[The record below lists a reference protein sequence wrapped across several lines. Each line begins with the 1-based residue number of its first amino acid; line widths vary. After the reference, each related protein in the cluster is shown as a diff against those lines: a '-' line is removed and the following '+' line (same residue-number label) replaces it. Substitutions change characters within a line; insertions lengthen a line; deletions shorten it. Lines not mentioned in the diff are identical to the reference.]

1 MAITLTP
8 KVAALVEHGAQ
19 LMRVGQFNEAARV
32 LERALQ
38 QMPQVPEL
46 QGMHA
51 EALLRAEKLDAALGA
66 AQRALRLRPG
76 WGEALMLRGNV
87 EARLE
92 RFAEAEGSF
101 REAMR
106 AFGAAPALQ
115 ANLGS
120 VLLELGRFDEAL
132 AAFEAALRSLDDTG
146 LHAGKAK
153 ALYGLGRRDESAT
166 SWRAVLAR
174 EPESLEALEQLLQ
187 IYMGERRLD
196 ELEEVCARGA
206 ALAPHDATFQLGVA
220 FATWQRG
227 RHDEAIELY
236 RAASRIAQAAGDSS
250 RYREANMNEAMCLL
264 KLGRWAEGWERYR
277 GRLDRD
283 ALRQRYPQIAADP
296 AQIAAAPSPLR
307 IRVHHEQGIG
317 DELFFLR
324 FAPYLRAA
332 GHRLSYRTEPKLVAL
347 LEDRRELFDGV
358 GVEQAPDPLACDV
371 ELLASDLALAS
382 GHEFAPPLP
391 LAADPARREAAAARL
406 RAFGPP
412 PYVGV
417 TWAAGL
423 TPEER
428 KDLQKTTPVW
438 IKRISVMELGRILRP
453 LRATIVVLQRKPDPA
468 ETAAFY
474 EALGRAALDAS
485 DVNEDLRDALA
496 LLACLDDYVGM
507 SNTNMHLLAGLGA
520 PKARV
525 LVQSPAEW
533 RWSMAGRESPWF
545 PGFVLYRQ
553 GADRSWNEAYRQ
565 LSADLEK
572 AYASAT

>member
-1 MAITLTP
+1 
-8 KVAALVEHGAQ
+8 
-19 LMRVGQFNEAARV
+19 
-32 LERALQ
+32 
-38 QMPQVPEL
+38 
-46 QGMHA
+46 
-51 EALLRAEKLDAALGA
+51 
-66 AQRALRLRPG
+66 
-76 WGEALMLRGNV
+76 
-87 EARLE
+87 
-92 RFAEAEGSF
+92 
-101 REAMR
+101 
-106 AFGAAPALQ
+106 
-115 ANLGS
+115 
-120 VLLELGRFDEAL
+120 
-132 AAFEAALRSLDDTG
+132 
-146 LHAGKAK
+146 
-153 ALYGLGRRDESAT
+153 
-166 SWRAVLAR
+166 
-174 EPESLEALEQLLQ
+174 
-187 IYMGERRLD
+187 
-196 ELEEVCARGA
+196 
-206 ALAPHDATFQLGVA
+206 
-220 FATWQRG
+220 
-227 RHDEAIELY
+227 
-236 RAASRIAQAAGDSS
+236 
-250 RYREANMNEAMCLL
+250 
-264 KLGRWAEGWERYR
+264 
-277 GRLDRD
+277 
-283 ALRQRYPQIAADP
+283 
-296 AQIAAAPSPLR
+296 
-307 IRVHHEQGIG
+307 
-317 DELFFLR
+317 
-324 FAPYLRAA
+324 
-332 GHRLSYRTEPKLVAL
+332 
-347 LEDRRELFDGV
+347 
-358 GVEQAPDPLACDV
+358 VEQAPDPLACDV